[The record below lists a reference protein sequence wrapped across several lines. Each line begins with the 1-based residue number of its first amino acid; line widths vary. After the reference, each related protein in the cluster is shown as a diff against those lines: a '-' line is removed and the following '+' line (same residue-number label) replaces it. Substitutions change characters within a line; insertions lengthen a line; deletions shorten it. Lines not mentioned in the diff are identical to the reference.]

1 MSQSSNDFNFEDFAK
16 QTANETKEM
25 IRTLFALFKESAFPL
40 AKQDALD
47 YQTVCMI
54 EDEFRKQ
61 ETACDNL
68 LNQAFKEFCDNNA
81 RWLERFKNLTSGYS
95 RIAVTIAESFVIVN
109 RGHFFTYYKLHPS
122 QIPPHLVDAFMQ
134 EADRE
139 HMLLMQ
145 KQDKR
150 GERISRVS
158 RKVSDTLKRY
168 KTDFENAFSA
178 AIRNLIEVEIPA
190 SQKRIEAIIN
200 QNYLQRMGGLHGM
213 N

>member
-1 MSQSSNDFNFEDFAK
+1 MNQSSNDFNFEDFAK
-16 QTANETKEM
+16 QTANETREM

-61 ETACDNL
+61 ETACDTL
-68 LNQAFKEFCDNNA
+68 LNKAFKEFCNSNA
-81 RWLERFKNLTSGYS
+81 LWLERFKNLTAGYS
-95 RIAVTIAESFVIVN
+95 RIAVTIAESFIIVS
-109 RGHFFTYYKLHPS
+109 RGHFFTYYSIHPS
-122 QIPPHLVDAFMQ
+122 KIPPHLADAFMQ
-134 EADRE
+134 EADQQ
-139 HMLLMQ
+139 HFLLMQ
-145 KQDKR
+145 KQEQR
-150 GERISRVS
+150 SERISRVS
-158 RKVSDTLKRY
+158 RRVTDTLKRY
-168 KTDFENAFSA
+168 KTDYENAFSE

>member
-1 MSQSSNDFNFEDFAK
+1 MNQPSNDFNFEDFAK
-16 QTANETKEM
+16 QTADETRAM
-25 IRTLFALFKESAFPL
+25 IRTLFAIFKENAFPL

-68 LNQAFKEFCDNNA
+68 LNQAFKEFCDCNA
-81 RWLERFKNLTSGYS
+81 KWLERFKNLTSGYA
-95 RIAVTIAESFVIVN
+95 RIAVNIAESFVLAT
-109 RGHFFTYYKLHPS
+109 RGHFLTYYSIHPS
-122 QIPPHLVDAFMQ
+122 KIPPHLADAFMQ
-134 EADRE
+134 EAERE
-139 HMLLMQ
+139 HFLLMQ
-145 KQDKR
+145 RQEQR

-190 SQKRIEAIIN
+190 SEKRIEAIIN

>member
-1 MSQSSNDFNFEDFAK
+1 MSQPSNDFNFEDFAK

-68 LNQAFKEFCDNNA
+68 LNQAFKEFCDSNA
-81 RWLERFKNLTSGYS
+81 KWLERFKNLTNGYS
-95 RIAVTIAESFVIVN
+95 RIAVTIAESFIIVS

-122 QIPPHLVDAFMQ
+122 QIPPHLADVFMQ
-134 EADRE
+134 EAERE
-139 HMLLMQ
+139 HFLLMQ
-145 KQDKR
+145 RQEQR

-168 KTDFENAFSA
+168 KTEFENAFSA